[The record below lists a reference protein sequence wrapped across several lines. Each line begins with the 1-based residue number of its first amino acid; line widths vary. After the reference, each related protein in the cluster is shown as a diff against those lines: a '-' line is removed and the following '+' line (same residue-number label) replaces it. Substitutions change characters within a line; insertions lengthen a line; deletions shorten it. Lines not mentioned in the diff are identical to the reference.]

1 MTRIAVIGLS
11 DSLLELAVS
20 LKDAGAD
27 VAGFDSHV
35 PQYVPI
41 PVSSS
46 VEEAVEGADIVL
58 VQSAPHLAL
67 STAEKI
73 SPVLKAG
80 AIYADFSAGT
90 PDLKQRIAQTVPEG
104 ACADAALV
112 AEVGVETAG
121 PAAMRMVSELT
132 ALSLPA
138 YFISDRAGDVATR
151 QLLRNLLAKSLTGAL
166 TDTLWAAESIG
177 LQDFAWQEIQR
188 QFEGMTAASA
198 QELINDAA
206 HNFKRH
212 QIEMQDVV
220 EILAQSGYES
230 TMIAPI
236 QFTHG
241 RIMHG
246 KKIPHA
252 QPPAKKS

>member
-11 DSLLELAVS
+11 DSLLALAVS
-20 LKDAGAD
+20 LKDAGAE
-27 VAGFDSHV
+27 VVGFDTHT

-41 PVSSS
+41 TVSSS
-46 VEEAVEGADIVL
+46 IEDAVTSSDIVL
-58 VQSAPHLAL
+58 VHSTPHLAH

-73 SPVLKAG
+73 APVLKAG
-80 AIYADFSAGT
+80 AIYADFTTAT
-90 PDLKQRIAQTVPEG
+90 PELKQRVAQTVPEE
-104 ACADAALV
+104 AHADAAIVDEL
-112 AEVGVETAG
+112 GVEASG
-121 PAAMRMVSELT
+121 AAALRLVSELT
-132 ALSLPA
+132 ALSFPA
-138 YFISDRAGDVATR
+138 YFISDKPGDVALR

-166 TDTLWAAESIG
+166 TDTLWAAESVG
-177 LQDFAWQEIQR
+177 MQDFAWQEIQR
-188 QFEGMTAASA
+188 QFDGMTAARA
-198 QELINDAA
+198 QELIDDAA

-220 EILAQSGYES
+220 EILSQSGYES

-252 QPPAKKS
+252 QPAAKKS

>member
-11 DSLLELAVS
+11 DSLLELAIS
-20 LKDAGAD
+20 LKGAGAD

-35 PQYVPI
+35 SQYVPI

-46 VEEAVEGADIVL
+46 IEDAVEGADIVL
-58 VQSAPHLAL
+58 VHSAPHLAH

-73 SPVLKAG
+73 APVLKAG

-90 PDLKQRIAQTVPEG
+90 PDLKQRIEQTVPEG

-112 AEVGVETAG
+112 AEVGVEASG
-121 PAAMRMVSELT
+121 AAALRLVSELT
-132 ALSLPA
+132 VLSLPA
-138 YFISDRAGDVATR
+138 FFISDKAGDVAMR

-166 TDTLWAAESIG
+166 TDTLWAAESVG
-177 LQDFAWQEIQR
+177 MQDFAWQEIQR
-188 QFEGMTAASA
+188 QFQGMTAATA

-246 KKIPHA
+246 KKISQA